1 MSFTARDVFR
11 EDVFQQADA
20 AVVIGAPDAV
30 DLQQRI
36 TAAITLFKAKR
47 TPLLLLFGGK
57 PAQPE
62 QPSEADRMRAAAA
75 KAGVPD
81 SALILGDPV
90 TDLADAAKHT
100 QRLLKS
106 EPRLQTA
113 RSLALVSSAWHL
125 LRVSIVF
132 KKHLPRQVTL
142 YCHPTPDG
150 ITARNWM
157 LEPRG
162 KAAAEN
168 ELRLIEKLAKNGYAV
183 K

>member
-1 MSFTARDVFR
+1 MSFTSKDVFR
-11 EDVFQQADA
+11 EDIFQQADA
-20 AVVIGAPDAV
+20 AVVIGAPDPT

-36 TAAITLFKAKR
+36 AAAIALVKAKR
-47 TPLLLLFGGK
+47 TSLLLLFGGR
-57 PAQPE
+57 PAQTS
-62 QPSEADRMRAAAA
+62 QLSEADRMRDAAL
-75 KAGVPD
+75 KAGIPE
-81 SALILGDPV
+81 SALILTEPV
-90 TDLADAAKHT
+90 ADLPEAAKHT

-132 KKHLPRQVTL
+132 KKHVPRQISL

-150 ITARNWM
+150 ITGRNWM

-168 ELRLIEKLAKNGYAV
+168 ELRLIEKLAKNGYSIR
-183 K
+183 